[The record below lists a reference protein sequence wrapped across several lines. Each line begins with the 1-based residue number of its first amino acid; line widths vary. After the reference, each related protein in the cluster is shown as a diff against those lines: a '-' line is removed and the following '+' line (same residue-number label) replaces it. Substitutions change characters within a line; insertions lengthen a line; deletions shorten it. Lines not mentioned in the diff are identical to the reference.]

1 MTDLRPDNRH
11 RLVTATAGLFLRRG
25 YHGTGLKEIT
35 ETSRAPVG
43 SLYHHFPG
51 GKEELAAEALRVAAD
66 GYEGVVA
73 AVIDSA
79 PDVASGIRVSFAA
92 AAEVLR
98 LSDYADACPIATV
111 ALEVAST
118 NERLRLVTGAIFEGW
133 TEMLAMR
140 LRSAGLDAVPA
151 REIALTYLAALE
163 GGFLLCRAAK
173 STEAMDAVG
182 RFVADRVDAA
192 LAEADS
198 R

>member
-1 MTDLRPDNRH
+1 MANTKERILESSSE
-11 RLVTATAGLFLRRG
+11 LFRRQG
-25 YHGTGLKEIT
+25 YSATGLKQIVDAAN
-35 ETSRAPVG
+35 APFG
-43 SLYHHFPG
+43 SIYHFFPG
-51 GKEELAAEALRVAAD
+51 GKAQLGEKVIRSSGALYGELIDFFFGREPDPVKATEAFFQGAAQTLRD
-66 GYEGVVA
+66 T
-73 AVIDSA
+73 
-79 PDVASGIRVSFAA
+79 
-92 AAEVLR
+92 
-98 LSDYADACPIATV
+98 DYADACPIATV

-133 TEMLAMR
+133 TEMLATR